1 MGSAGGGHSPRVSR
15 RIRLERLYDAHAP
28 AVAAYARRRAN
39 ATVADDVVAEVF
51 VVAWRR
57 LDQVPDDALPWLLA
71 AARRVLANVRRS
83 QRRQLALVDRLALGR
98 REEPPPV
105 WVERGRD
112 GPALEAIASLSE
124 RDREALLLVAWD
136 GLSTADAA
144 RVVGLSVRSF
154 ESRLYRARR
163 RLRVR
168 LEALDAPV
176 PHEAHPTIGG
186 R

>member
-1 MGSAGGGHSPRVSR
+1 
-15 RIRLERLYDAHAP
+15 LERLYDEHAP
-28 AVAAYARRRAN
+28 AVAAYARRRAD
-39 ATVADDVVAEVF
+39 ASVAEDVVAEVF

-71 AARRVLANVRRS
+71 TAGRVLANVRRS
-83 QRRQLALVDRLALGR
+83 RRRQLALVDRLVAAR
-98 REEPPPV
+98 REEPTAGWIGRGPDRPV
-105 WVERGRD
+105 
-112 GPALEAIASLSE
+112 LEALAMLSE

-144 RVVGLSVRSF
+144 TVAGLSVRSF

-163 RLRVR
+163 RLRER

-176 PHEAHPTIGG
+176 PHDAHPAIGG